1 MKKNK
6 SPFETVIELFTSE
19 DVEVSNPFLV
29 NRILSYQPD
38 TVLLAIEINKY
49 MSRLPGWA
57 IKAVFNI
64 GIRKRRKRP
73 YLNYPKSSKLNKN
86 QILIRSKI
94 SKAFCANNTY
104 ADQIIKLIKK
114 QGEEPEKYFGLKTS

>member
-1 MKKNK
+1 MKKKK
-6 SPFETVIELFTSE
+6 SPFETVIELFITE
-19 DVEVSNPFLV
+19 DAEVPNPFLV

-57 IKAVFNI
+57 IKSIFNI

-73 YLNYPKSSKLNKN
+73 YLNYPQKARKINKN
-86 QILIRSKI
+86 QLLLRNKI
-94 SKAFCANNTY
+94 SSTFCVNNNH
-104 ADQIIKLIKK
+104 ADQIIQLLRAMGK
-114 QGEEPEKYFGLKTS
+114 EPEKFFGLKT